1 MAIGVNSVS
10 IGTCTAGQITVTAN
24 VGFPSGAINK
34 EVKAIIINSAGAPVS
49 PLFVLSNVAGD
60 DYVGSVSGVPGG
72 GPYKAKVY
80 ASWMVPGD
88 SNKTS
93 TNTSSCPLPPPP
105 PPLPPP
111 PPAIS
116 KK

>member
-10 IGTCTAGQITVTAN
+10 IGTCTAGTITVTAN
-24 VGFPSGAINK
+24 VGFPSTAQAK
-34 EVKAIIINSAGAPVS
+34 EVKGIIINSANSPVS
-49 PLFVLSNVAGD
+49 PLFILNNVAGD

-80 ASWMVPGD
+80 ASWMVPDGD
-88 SNKTS
+88 SKTS

-111 PPAIS
+111 HPAAA
-116 KK
+116 KR